1 MKTKIASMTLS
12 LSFFLLLMTLSLSAQ
27 QPLDNPS
34 NDRKVRQDVP
44 PPPPPPPP
52 YAVDADEPTPAPRLD
67 LPDLT
72 DDQKEKIKAID
83 LKSMSE
89 LTPLRNLVK
98 EKTARLQT
106 VLTTQPFNEKEAFQ
120 LADEI
125 GKIRG
130 SMLKTGIRHDQEL
143 RKILTPDQQILFDA
157 KPKPFLNQITKQGVK
172 KVRR

>member
-1 MKTKIASMTLS
+1 MKTKMISITLGW
-12 LSFFLLLMTLSLSAQ
+12 SFFLLLMTLSLSAQ
-27 QPLDNPS
+27 QPMDNPS
-34 NDRKVRQDVP
+34 NNRKVSLEAP

-52 YAVDADEPTPAPRLD
+52 ADVDEPMPAPRLD

-72 DDQKEKIKAID
+72 DEQKEKIKAID
-83 LKSMSE
+83 LKSMAE
-89 LTPLRNLVK
+89 LTPLRNQVK
-98 EKTARLQT
+98 EKTTRLQT

-143 RKILTPDQQILFDA
+143 RKILTPEQQILFDA
-157 KPKPFLNQITKQGVK
+157 RPKPFLNQKTKQAVK
-172 KVRR
+172 KNKR